1 MAKVGNF
8 EINIIEDSSDKKN
21 MPLEVEVEY
30 AGVKSNIKGE
40 RIDDVLDTYLRFDGS
55 PLTPQELI
63 DKVRELDKDKEKKP
77 EDTRE
82 KSRKLVDKLFGREKD
97 KEKEKEK
104 EETKETTTE
113 EEVKEP
119 KIKIKKIGKTLLKFA
134 GLGLLLVLVTNLGL
148 WIYDNFIKNAGN
160 NNNPNPN
167 PGTGQEEDVNNLG
180 IDTSFNTPEPAI
192 INASQI
198 PALERLPYIDGASRD
213 LISMTDAEYRDALL
227 SQSERSQANMNE
239 ISRFL
244 EGEALEGTKVIT
256 DTQKY
261 FVPGSVD
268 YCIVEYFNDL
278 RNQVVNAAY
287 DTGSVDNT
295 RVILETNIKEAYL
308 FANGK
313 RSIALNTNQGIHE
326 YNWYDSSNEAKNAC
340 LDALF
345 GFAMALPHD
354 CTIEIDGVTM
364 TPQDFGMFY
373 EAELAGLNLVNPSVK

>member
-82 KSRKLVDKLFGREKD
+82 KSRKLVDKLFGRETE

-104 EETKETTTE
+104 EKTKETTTE

-119 KIKIKKIGKTLLKFA
+119 KIKIKKIGKTLLRIV
-134 GLGLLLVLVTNLGL
+134 GWGLLVTVCASLGH
-148 WIYDNFIKNAGN
+148 WIYYSLFDKNGN
-160 NNNPNPN
+160 TNPNPN

-198 PALERLPYIDGASRD
+198 PALDRLPYIDGASRD
-213 LISMTDAEYRDALL
+213 LIEMSDEEYRAALL

-295 RVILETNIKEAYL
+295 RVVLETNIKEAYL

-354 CTIEIDGVTM
+354 STIEIDGVTM

-373 EAELAGLNLVNPSVK
+373 EAELAGLNLVNPSVR

>member
-77 EDTRE
+77 KDTRE
-82 KSRKLVDKLFGREKD
+82 KSRKLVDKLFGR
-97 KEKEKEK
+97 KEKEKTK

-119 KIKIKKIGKTLLKFA
+119 KIKIKKIGKTLLKIVA
-134 GLGLLLVLVTNLGL
+134 GGLFVVLLSTLGH
-148 WIYDNFIKNAGN
+148 WIYYNFIDKNKVDTN
-160 NNNPNPN
+160 TDN
-167 PGTGQEEDVNNLG
+167 GTGQEEDVNNLG
-180 IDTSFNTPEPAI
+180 VDTSFNTPEPAI

-227 SQSERSQANMNE
+227 SQSESSQANMNE

-278 RNQVVNAAY
+278 RNQVANAAY

>member
-104 EETKETTTE
+104 TKETTTE

-119 KIKIKKIGKTLLKFA
+119 KIKIKKIGKTLLKIVA
-134 GLGLLLVLVTNLGL
+134 GGLFVVLLSTLGH
-148 WIYDNFIKNAGN
+148 WIYYKLIDKNRGEIDLDN
-160 NNNPNPN
+160 
-167 PGTGQEEDVNNLG
+167 GTRSEQDINEQNVP
-180 IDTSFNTPEPAI
+180 TTYNTPEPAI
-192 INASQI
+192 ISASQI

-373 EAELAGLNLVNPSVK
+373 EAELAGLNLVNPSVR

>member
-8 EINIIEDSSDKKN
+8 VIDILKDSSDKKN

-30 AGVKSNIKGE
+30 AGVKSTLKEE
-40 RIDDVLDTYLRFDGS
+40 RIKDVLDTYLRYDGS

-63 DKVRELDKDKEKKP
+63 DKVRELDKDKEKKE
-77 EDTRE
+77 EDPKE
-82 KSRKLVDKLFGREKD
+82 KSRKLVDKLFGRKT
-97 KEKEKEK
+97 K
-104 EETKETTTE
+104 EETKEETKEKTKE
-113 EEVKEP
+113 EEKEP
-119 KIKIKKIGKTLLKFA
+119 KIKIKKVGKALLKLVA
-134 GLGLLLVLVTNLGL
+134 GGLFVVLVSTLGH
-148 WIYDNFIKNAGN
+148 WIYYKYIDKNKVDTNTDN
-160 NNNPNPN
+160 
-167 PGTGQEEDVNNLG
+167 GTKSQQDINDQNV
-180 IDTSFNTPEPAI
+180 DTSFNTPEPAVI
-192 INASQI
+192 SASNI

-239 ISRFL
+239 ISMFL

-295 RVILETNIKEAYL
+295 RVVLETNIKEAYL

-340 LDALF
+340 LDTLF

-354 CTIEIDGVTM
+354 CTIEIDGVPM

-373 EAELAGLNLVNPSVK
+373 EAELAGLNLVNPSVR